1 MHIPH
6 LEQVIKYSVY
16 IYQPYNPL
24 FDLFCL
30 YLRVINS

>member
-1 MHIPH
+1 MSLQYFDIISKKTP
-6 LEQVIKYSVY
+6 